1 MARKS
6 TTRPNTPARQKA
18 QAKYNSKPAQVKRR
32 TERNAARRE
41 MVKAGVVRKGDGKD
55 VHHKNHNTADNKR
68 GNLAAVSKHTNRNKN
83 Y

>member
-1 MARKS
+1 MPKN
-6 TTRPNTPARQKA
+6 TTRPNTPGRQKA

-55 VHHKNHNTADNKR
+55 VHHKNHNTANNSR
-68 GNLAAVSKHTNRNKN
+68 SNLAAVSKHVNRNKN